1 MQTIDI
7 AILILLA
14 FGAIRGFI
22 KGFIFEVAMLGA
34 LVLCYFLGFKMA
46 AAVGSSAFTSGP
58 KASMGPGQIANNL
71 QTSAETYLVSWHL

>member
-22 KGFIFEVAMLGA
+22 KGFIFILSNVLIEFYLKYNQGSEKSDSVSKTNQLANEQQEDRGDAAKQVGVANSDG
-34 LVLCYFLGFKMA
+34 
-46 AAVGSSAFTSGP
+46 T
-58 KASMGPGQIANNL
+58 
-71 QTSAETYLVSWHL
+71 